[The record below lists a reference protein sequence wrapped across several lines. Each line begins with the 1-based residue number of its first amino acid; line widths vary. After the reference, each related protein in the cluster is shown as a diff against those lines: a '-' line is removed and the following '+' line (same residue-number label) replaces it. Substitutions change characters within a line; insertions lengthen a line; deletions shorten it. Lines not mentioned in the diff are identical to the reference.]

1 MAKPRPFVGAMFIV
15 TGETARGRALVE
27 RAIESTP
34 KAPSG
39 YHASSAVAALREE
52 RFDDALAAALRI
64 DSPDWAIGQL
74 VLAATAALAGRTD
87 LAARARS
94 RMLEL
99 DPNVEKSLPEVLRR
113 WRVEPVLAE
122 QLQRGLAAAGGSEVG
137 AETDHFRFALLR
149 GKLVDQ
155 GLHLGR
161 ELLKPCRRCLREPDE
176 VAELLQAVG
185 LAGFRSPSRPSWP

>member
-1 MAKPRPFVGAMFIV
+1 M

-39 YHASSAVAALREE
+39 YHASTAVAALREE

-64 DSPDWAIGQL
+64 DSPDWALGQL

-122 QLQRGLAAAGGSEVG
+122 QLQRGLAAA
-137 AETDHFRFALLR
+137 A
-149 GKLVDQ
+149 DQ
-155 GLHLGR
+155 
-161 ELLKPCRRCLREPDE
+161 K
-176 VAELLQAVG
+176 
-185 LAGFRSPSRPSWP
+185 